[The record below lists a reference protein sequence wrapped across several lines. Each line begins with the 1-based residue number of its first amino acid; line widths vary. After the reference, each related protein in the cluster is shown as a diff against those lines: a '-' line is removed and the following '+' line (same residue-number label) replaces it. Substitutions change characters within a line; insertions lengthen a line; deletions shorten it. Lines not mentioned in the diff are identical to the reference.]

1 MNPAAYPAD
10 FPTGPGE
17 QRNHNKKRRQD
28 EDPPD
33 SGGLPPSETTAS
45 PAQPPSYKDTLLG
58 DRQHEIPKDDVFLDE
73 EDIDLNEDD
82 VIRGMDNDV
91 IMIDFSERVHN
102 LAVKSL
108 DQTVVI
114 KIIGRRIG
122 YVTLR
127 NKLHE
132 VWKPDQAFKLMDI
145 ENDYFL
151 VTFRSRVDYL
161 HVLADG
167 PWTVFGHYVFV
178 EPWSED
184 FSTAQPY
191 PSNIV
196 AWIRLPGLPVTLYK
210 RSLITEL
217 GECIGRV
224 LKLDYQTETGRRGR
238 FARMAIRVNL
248 NKPLVSK
255 IVVNGR
261 TQLVEYESLPT
272 ICFHCGKYGHVTD
285 NCPEL
290 IPKDSAGPE
299 MPSAST
305 SEPSTAMFGS
315 WMVVERRQ
323 RRPQL
328 KTSVGKTHSP
338 GVVISESRF
347 APIIDDNAN
356 EAGTNDLSPSAPASS
371 PLVFAETSN
380 MKQPTFPKRRSLPK
394 TIASKSNSRALKAT
408 NKTSP
413 TAQHSATFNVR
424 KPLQLTLA
432 DLPILHRTG
441 HKAGSSNHPSS
452 SKGTTCLDQ
461 NRHSS
466 VSLPENSDP
475 NIPLHVPSKL
485 VSNSLVAPP
494 KKPPDP
500 NDIVSPTAHAQ
511 ESTSVDAHNAEISFD
526 AHSLDATSHVSFG
539 SVLTANGDWD
549 VAKLAQIFTDDALP
563 YIIGVKPPSPQG
575 GSDRCIWR
583 WTNHHVFEL
592 KSAYDRCSPLIL
604 EETDPIWNQIW
615 TLQVPQRIRC
625 FLWLASRQKLMTN
638 LHRCRRTL
646 SDDPYCPFCQEAEE
660 SIIHTFRDCERLQ
673 QVWRYIIPSSLAAS
687 FFSNPIK
694 VWLRQNLCSN
704 ILFRNSIPWKIVFAA
719 ILWQF
724 WKCRN
729 DVVFVGD
736 SASVECALSRGIA
749 WAQYYN
755 DGWLH
760 PMQTVHAPPRT
771 IPWQNPKHGCLCLNV
786 DGAVSLNTGKATI
799 GGLLRDTAG
808 NFIFGFSKY
817 IGFTNSLHAELWALY
832 VGLQLAWDHGVNFLQ
847 IQTDCNRVLEL
858 LHDTNVDSCPI
869 SLVRS
874 IHQFWRRAWY
884 VDLIWVPRSSNQAAD
899 SMARIANCSS
909 FDLLFFSDPPA
920 QLHDVLTTDA
930 LVLSL

>member
-33 SGGLPPSETTAS
+33 SGGLPPFETTAS

-91 IMIDFSERVHN
+91 ITIDFSERVHN

-151 VTFRSRVDYL
+151 VTFRSPVDYL

-167 PWTVFGHYVFV
+167 PWTVFGHYVSV

-526 AHSLDATSHVSFG
+526 ARDMINNGLLDQEELIWRQKSRSEWITHGDRNTTYFHRRAINRRQKSRIRA
-539 SVLTANGDWD
+539 LKLNNGEW
-549 VAKLAQIFTDDALP
+549 ITDD
-563 YIIGVKPPSPQG
+563 S
-575 GSDRCIWR
+575 
-583 WTNHHVFEL
+583 TL
-592 KSAYDRCSPLIL
+592 KL
-604 EETDPIWNQIW
+604 EAVHFFSHLFSMEHN
-615 TLQVPQRIRC
+615 VP
-625 FLWLASRQKLMTN
+625 
-638 LHRCRRTL
+638 
-646 SDDPYCPFCQEAEE
+646 
-660 SIIHTFRDCERLQ
+660 
-673 QVWRYIIPSSLAAS
+673 AS
-687 FFSNPIK
+687 FNTRATF
-694 VWLRQNLCSN
+694 QG
-704 ILFRNSIPWKIVFAA
+704 IP
-719 ILWQF
+719 
-724 WKCRN
+724 
-729 DVVFVGD
+729 
-736 SASVECALSRGIA
+736 
-749 WAQYYN
+749 
-755 DGWLH
+755 
-760 PMQTVHAPPRT
+760 P
-771 IPWQNPKHGCLCLNV
+771 
-786 DGAVSLNTGKATI
+786 
-799 GGLLRDTAG
+799 
-808 NFIFGFSKY
+808 
-817 IGFTNSLHAELWALY
+817 SLHAGLDAVPTQQEIREALFDMAPLKSPGWD
-832 VGLQLAWDHGVNFLQ
+832 GLHAEFIGF
-847 IQTDCNRVLEL
+847 
-858 LHDTNVDSCPI
+858 
-869 SLVRS
+869 
-874 IHQFWRRAWY
+874 
-884 VDLIWVPRSSNQAAD
+884 
-899 SMARIANCSS
+899 
-909 FDLLFFSDPPA
+909 
-920 QLHDVLTTDA
+920 
-930 LVLSL
+930 